1 MTNCTLT
8 NQTYDALS
16 ISCVGGFDG
25 GLSQEFGME
34 VYDALTRE
42 LLRNSTGSEPIFAM
56 GGLTSGAEYDIRLY
70 SYNAKGRSHV
80 TFMRAFTLKSPQKH
94 TGKRSNRI
102 LIFLF

>member
-16 ISCVGGFDG
+16 IGCEGGFDG
-25 GLSQEFGME
+25 GLAQEFGME

-70 SYNAKGRSHV
+70 AYNAKGRSHV
-80 TFMRAFTLKSPQKH
+80 TYMQAFTLKSPQKH
-94 TGKRSNRI
+94 TGKCHK
-102 LIFLF
+102 